1 MIQLCLKI
9 KGCMVYLQMNRQIA
23 EEQIC
28 NPLVMVSAPAETL
41 RDVRV
46 TGSRF
51 SISTF
56 RLIRFVQQVGLVCVM
71 AMLSLGSYYLVS
83 KYLVKSVEIV
93 GVSMVPTLAE
103 HNHYILNL
111 WAFRNRDP
119 QRNDVVVIRDPG
131 DHGLSVKRIIA
142 GPGESILFNEGRVY
156 VDGKQLDEPY
166 LLPST
171 HTFTYSQAKEQFITC
186 GKGQF
191 YVLGDNRLRSI
202 DSRSYG
208 PVSRQDVLGLV
219 KVH

>member
-1 MIQLCLKI
+1 MNN
-9 KGCMVYLQMNRQIA
+9 QMAR
-23 EEQIC
+23 EQVSI
-28 NPLVMVSAPAETL
+28 PMVMVAVPIEPV

-46 TGSRF
+46 RGSRIG
-51 SISTF
+51 ISTYSA
-56 RLIRFVQQVGLVCVM
+56 IRFVQQVGLICVM

-83 KYLVKSVEIV
+83 KYFVKSVEVV

-103 HNHYILNL
+103 HNHYLLNL

-119 QRNDVVVIRDPG
+119 QHNDIVVIRDPG

-142 GPGESILFNEGRVY
+142 TPGESVLFKDGQVY
-156 VDGKQLDEPY
+156 VDGRKLDEPY
-166 LLPST
+166 LSPRT

-191 YVLGDNRLRSI
+191 FVLGDNRLRSI

-208 PVSRQDVLGLV
+208 PVSREDVLGLV

>member
-1 MIQLCLKI
+1 MLS
-9 KGCMVYLQMNRQIA
+9 LQMNNQIA
-23 EEQIC
+23 REQVNI
-28 NPLVMVSAPAETL
+28 PMVMIDAPIEPV

-46 TGSRF
+46 RSSRTG
-51 SISTF
+51 ISTYSA
-56 RLIRFVQQVGLVCVM
+56 IRFVQQVGLVCVM

-83 KYLVKSVEIV
+83 KYFVKSVEVV

-103 HNHYILNL
+103 HNHYLMNL

-119 QRNDVVVIRDPG
+119 QHNDVVVIRDPG
-131 DHGLSVKRIIA
+131 DHGLSVKRVIA
-142 GPGESILFNEGRVY
+142 TPGESVLFKDGQVY
-156 VDGKQLDEPY
+156 VDGRKLEEPY
-166 LLPST
+166 LLPHT

-191 YVLGDNRLRSI
+191 FVLGDNRLRSI

-208 PVSRQDVLGLV
+208 PVSREDVLGLV